1 MSDEV
6 LAGQFET
13 YREHL
18 RAVGFRMLGSTSEAD
33 DAVQET
39 WLKLSRSDTDAVE
52 NLGGWLTTVMSR
64 VCLDMLRSRK
74 ARHEV
79 FLDEPAEPASRENGS
94 TAPED
99 EVVLADS
106 IGIAMMVV
114 LEALGPA
121 ERLTFVLHDMFGM
134 PFDEIAPIVGR
145 SPAAARQLAS
155 RARRRVRG
163 TSTHRPDARHPRRVV
178 DAFLVAAREGQFE
191 DLLEVLDPDVV
202 LRADTLAVE
211 GAKAGAV
218 HGGPKIVAELDGAV
232 AVADAFH
239 GRARGAVPVTVD
251 GVPGAAW
258 APGGIPRTV
267 FRFTVV
273 DGRIV
278 ALDVVGDPEA
288 IATLDVVL
296 P

>member
-1 MSDEV
+1 MSDEI
-6 LAGQFET
+6 LAEQFET
-13 YREHL
+13 HREHL
-18 RAVGFRMLGSTSEAD
+18 RAVGFRMLGSTVESD

-79 FLDEPAEPASRENGS
+79 TLDEPTEPVARDSDS
-94 TAPED
+94 PDPED
-99 EVVLADS
+99 EAVLADS

-114 LEALGPA
+114 LEALNPA

-145 SPAAARQLAS
+145 SPATTRQLAS

-163 TSTHRPDARHPRRVV
+163 TSADHSESRHPRRVV
-178 DAFLVAAREGQFE
+178 DAFLVAAREGRFD
-191 DLLEVLDPDVV
+191 DLLEVLDPNVT
-202 LRADTLAVE
+202 LRADTVAVE
-211 GAKAGAV
+211 GAKIGAAF
-218 HGGPKIVAELDGAV
+218 GGPKIVAEVAGSV
-232 AVADAFH
+232 AVADAFQ
-239 GRARGAVPVTVD
+239 GRARGAAPATID
-251 GVPGAAW
+251 GVPGAVW

-278 ALDVVGDPEA
+278 ALDVVGDPES
-288 IATLDVVL
+288 IGTLDVVL
-296 P
+296 L